1 MRARQRAMRPGSA
14 IDRLLGAII
23 LAFGAFGLA
32 GAMLAPFLDEAEIE
46 ERVVMS
52 VGLAVAGLLLAVI
65 GWRLS
70 RPS

>member
-1 MRARQRAMRPGSA
+1 MRPGSA

-23 LAFGAFGLA
+23 LTFGALA
-32 GAMLAPFLDEAEIE
+32 LASAMLAPFLDEAPIE
-46 ERVVMS
+46 ARIVMS
-52 VGLAVAGLLLAVI
+52 VGLAVAGLLLAVV